1 MRTTLKTRL
10 LFSSLLAVLI
20 TVIMLVGLSSY
31 FIRNHALTNTQ
42 HEIDQ
47 LATTFAAGIGQWMDD
62 RKHAIT
68 SLKLTIEANPAVDV
82 RPHLVQAQNAAQF
95 GSTFFGDEQGV
106 MTYQDPA
113 LNSANF
119 DPRVRPWYK
128 DAKAAGGIAITAP
141 YISASLKKQ
150 VVTIAEPV
158 MVSGQLFGV
167 VAANLTIEQLTD
179 AILKLQVPGNGYGIM
194 VHKSGLIISHPDKTL
209 NEKQLTEIDKNFSPD
224 WLAKTVGTSQL
235 SEHQL
240 DGSTKLLY
248 ATRVPGTDWSLIFI
262 MGKQE
267 IMAQATTLAWWMS
280 ATGAALILLFGIIL
294 IAIFKMQ
301 FRDLERLAIALNNIA
316 EGEGDLTVKI
326 KTKNSHDEI
335 GILASGFNRFVE
347 RLHGMI
353 SRMHSIAGQLENQA
367 KSSSTSATQ
376 TSQRIEL
383 QQGEVI
389 MVATAVTEMATATE
403 EIASN
408 AEHTAQTAQGA
419 VSLSSHGQ
427 QQVIQSQDSIRA
439 LASEIEIAGGIIGDL
454 NSHSQ
459 KINSILLTI
468 SGIAEQTNLLA
479 LNAAIEAAR
488 AGEQGRGFA
497 VVADEVRVLSQ
508 RTHSST
514 QEIQSMIETLQQ
526 TAAKAVKSM
535 TQSHEMAETSVVD
548 ANSASESLQK
558 ISQAINDISDMAIQ
572 IATAAEEQTSVTSE
586 INRNTESIRTVS
598 ENLSV
603 EAQTSKAQAQDLARL
618 AASLQQEVGRFRL

>member
-1 MRTTLKTRL
+1 MHTTLKTRL
-10 LFSSLLAVLI
+10 LISSLLAVLI
-20 TVIMLVGLSSY
+20 TVIMLVSLSSY

-68 SLKLTIEANPAVDV
+68 SLKLTIEANPDVDV
-82 RPHLVQAQNAAQF
+82 RPHLIQAQNAAQF

-119 DPRVRPWYK
+119 DPRVRPWYQ
-128 DAKAAGGIAITAP
+128 DAKAAGGTAITAP

-158 MVSGQLFGV
+158 MVSGQLYGV
-167 VAANLTIEQLTD
+167 AAANLTIEQLTN
-179 AILKLQVPGNGYGIM
+179 AVLKLKVPGNGYGIM
-194 VHKSGLIISHPDKTL
+194 VHKNGLIISHPDKTL
-209 NEKQLTEIDKNFSPD
+209 NEKQITEIDKNFTVS
-224 WLAKTVGTSQL
+224 WLSATSGTTQL
-235 SEHQL
+235 SEHEL
-240 DGSTKLLY
+240 NGSTKLLY
-248 ATRVPGTDWSLIFI
+248 VTEVPGTDWDLIFV
-262 MGKQE
+262 MGKKE
-267 IMAQATTLAWWMS
+267 IMAPAATLALWMS

-294 IAIFKMQ
+294 IAIFKIQ
-301 FRDLERLAIALNNIA
+301 FRDLERVAIALNNIA
-316 EGEGDLTVKI
+316 DGEGDLTVKI
-326 KTKNSHDEI
+326 KTSNNHDEI
-335 GILASGFNRFVE
+335 GMLASGFNRFVE

-353 SRMHSIAGQLENQA
+353 SRMHNIAGQLENQA
-367 KSSSTSATQ
+367 KSSSASATQ
-376 TSQRIEL
+376 TSQRIEV

-427 QQVIQSQDSIRA
+427 QQVTQSQDSIRA
-439 LASEIEIAGGIIGDL
+439 LATEIEIAGGIIGEL

-514 QEIQSMIETLQQ
+514 QEIQAMIETLQQ
-526 TAAKAVKSM
+526 TAGKAVKSM
-535 TQSHEMAETSVVD
+535 TQSHQMAETSVVD
-548 ANSASESLQK
+548 ANSASESLLK
-558 ISQAINDISDMAIQ
+558 ISRAINDISDMAIQ

-598 ENLSV
+598 ENLST
-603 EAQTSKAQAQDLARL
+603 EAQASKLQAQELARL
-618 AASLQQEVGRFRL
+618 AASLQQEVGRFKL

>member
-10 LFSSLLAVLI
+10 LFSSLLAVLV
-20 TVIMLVGLSSY
+20 TVIILVGLSTY

-47 LATTFAAGIGQWMDD
+47 LATTFAGGIGQWMDD

-68 SLKLTIEANPAVDV
+68 SLKLTIEANPDVDV

-106 MTYQDPA
+106 MNYQDPA

-167 VAANLTIEQLTD
+167 AAANLTIEQLTD
-179 AILKLQVPGNGYGIM
+179 AILKLKLPGNGYGIM
-194 VHKSGLIISHPDKTL
+194 VHKNGLIISHPDKTL
-209 NEKQLTEIDKNFSPD
+209 NEKQITEIDNQFTVS
-224 WLAKTVGTSQL
+224 WLAQTVSAAQL
-235 SEHQL
+235 SEYELQ
-240 DGSTKLLY
+240 GATKLVY
-248 ATRVPGTDWSLIFI
+248 ATHVPGTDWSLIFI
-262 MGKQE
+262 MDKQE

-280 ATGAALILLFGIIL
+280 LTGAALIILFGLIL
-294 IAIFKMQ
+294 IGIFKLQ
-301 FRDLERLAIALNNIA
+301 FRDLERVAAALNNIA

-353 SRMHSIAGQLENQA
+353 SRMHNIAGELENQA
-367 KSSSTSATQ
+367 KSSSASATQ
-376 TSQRIEL
+376 TSQRIEV
-383 QQGEVI
+383 QQDEVT

-408 AEHTAQTAQGA
+408 ADHTAQTAQGA
-419 VSLSSHGQ
+419 VSLSNNGH
-427 QQVIQSQDSIRA
+427 QQVLKSQESIRA
-439 LASEIEIAGGIIGDL
+439 LANEVETAGGIISEL

-514 QEIQSMIETLQQ
+514 QEIQGMIETLQQ
-526 TAAKAVKSM
+526 TAAKAVRSM
-535 TQSHEMAETSVVD
+535 SQSHQMAETSVLD

-558 ISQAINDISDMAIQ
+558 ISQAIQDISDMAIQ

-598 ENLSV
+598 ENLST
-603 EAQTSKAQAQDLARL
+603 EAQASKSQAQELARL

>member
-106 MTYQDPA
+106 MMYQDPA

-603 EAQTSKAQAQDLARL
+603 EAQTSKAQAQELARL

>member
-68 SLKLTIEANPAVDV
+68 SLKLIIEANPEVDV
-82 RPHLVQAQNAAQF
+82 RPHLIQAQNAAQF

-128 DAKAAGGIAITAP
+128 DAKAAGGTAITAP

-167 VAANLTIEQLTD
+167 AAANLTIEQLTD
-179 AILKLQVPGNGYGIM
+179 AILKLKLPGNGYGIM
-194 VHKSGLIISHPDKTL
+194 VHKNGLIISHPDKTL
-209 NEKQLTEIDKNFSPD
+209 NEKKITEVDNQFTVS
-224 WLAKTVGTSQL
+224 WLAQTVNAAQL
-235 SEHQL
+235 SEYELQ
-240 DGSTKLLY
+240 GTTKLVY
-248 ATRVPGTDWSLIFI
+248 ATNVPGTDWSLIFI
-262 MGKQE
+262 MDKQE

-280 ATGAALILLFGIIL
+280 LTGAALIILFGLIL
-294 IAIFKMQ
+294 IAIFKLQ
-301 FRDLERLAIALNNIA
+301 FRDLERVASALNNIA

-367 KSSSTSATQ
+367 KSSSASATQ
-376 TSQRIEL
+376 TSQRIEV
-383 QQGEVI
+383 QQDEVT

-408 AEHTAQTAQGA
+408 ADHTAQTAQGA
-419 VSLSSHGQ
+419 VSLSNNGH
-427 QQVIQSQDSIRA
+427 QQVLKSQESIRA
-439 LASEIEIAGGIIGDL
+439 LANEVETAGGIIGEL

-514 QEIQSMIETLQQ
+514 QEIQGMIETLQQ
-526 TAAKAVKSM
+526 TAAKAVRSM
-535 TQSHEMAETSVVD
+535 SQSHQMAETSVLD

-558 ISQAINDISDMAIQ
+558 ISQAIQDISDMAIQ

-603 EAQTSKAQAQDLARL
+603 EAQTSKAQAQELACL
-618 AASLQQEVGRFRL
+618 AASLQQEVGRFKL

>member
-68 SLKLTIEANPAVDV
+68 SLKLTVEANPDVDV
-82 RPHLVQAQNAAQF
+82 RPHLIQAQNAAQF

-119 DPRVRPWYK
+119 DPRVRPWYQ

-158 MVSGQLFGV
+158 MVSGQLYGV
-167 VAANLTIEQLTD
+167 AAANLTIEQLTN
-179 AILKLQVPGNGYGIM
+179 AVLKLKVPGNGYGIM
-194 VHKSGLIISHPDKTL
+194 VHKNGLIISHPDKKL
-209 NEKQLTEIDKNFSPD
+209 NEKQITEIDKNFTAS
-224 WLAKTVGTSQL
+224 WLSKTSGTTQL
-235 SEHQL
+235 SEYEL
-240 DGSTKLLY
+240 NGSTKLLY
-248 ATRVPGTDWSLIFI
+248 VTSVPGTDWDLIFV

-267 IMAQATTLAWWMS
+267 IMAQATTLALWMS

-294 IAIFKMQ
+294 ITIFKMQ
-301 FRDLERLAIALNNIA
+301 FRDLERVAIALNNIA
-316 EGEGDLTVKI
+316 DGEGDLTVNI
-326 KTKNSHDEI
+326 KTTNSHDEI
-335 GILASGFNRFVE
+335 GMLASGFNRFVE

-353 SRMHSIAGQLENQA
+353 SRMHNIAGQLENQA
-367 KSSSTSATQ
+367 KSSSASATQ
-376 TSQRIEL
+376 TSQRIEV
-383 QQGEVI
+383 QQDEVT

-408 AEHTAQTAQGA
+408 ADHTAQTAQGA
-419 VSLSSHGQ
+419 VGLSSHGQ
-427 QQVIQSQDSIRA
+427 QQVMQSQESIRA
-439 LASEIEIAGGIIGDL
+439 LANEVEIAGGIIGEL

-514 QEIQSMIETLQQ
+514 KEIQAMIETLQQ

-535 TQSHEMAETSVVD
+535 TQSHQMAETSVVD
-548 ANSASESLQK
+548 ANSASESLLK
-558 ISQAINDISDMAIQ
+558 ISKAIHDISDMAIQ

-598 ENLSV
+598 ENLST
-603 EAQTSKAQAQDLARL
+603 EAQSSKLQAQELARL
-618 AASLQQEVGRFRL
+618 AASLQQEVGRFKL